1 MIVRVTIFCNFYY
14 YNNITKECIIMY
26 SLKEA
31 KNKINF
37 LKLELLQ
44 LAKETRNI
52 NTKKILDKSQELDE
66 LIVSFMKNQI
76 NYR

>member
-1 MIVRVTIFCNFYY
+1 
-14 YNNITKECIIMY
+14 MY